1 MKRFE
6 NKHAVVTGG
15 ASGIGRAIAERLA
28 EEGAEVH
35 IFDYNAVAAASVV
48 TAIESAGGQA
58 RAHEVDVASS
68 ASVGTAVASIERID
82 VMVNS
87 AGVAAIGKLETAT
100 PEDMDRVFSVNV
112 KGVYHCMLE
121 AMPKLRLSKSGVI
134 LNLASI
140 ASHVGIEDRFAYSM
154 SKGAVFS
161 MTLSVAR
168 DYLDAGVRCNC
179 ISPARVHTPFVDSY
193 LDRNYPENRQEM
205 LDQLAA
211 FQPIGRMGT
220 PSEIAGLA
228 AYLCSDEASFVTGV
242 AYSIDGGV
250 MNLR

>member
-35 IFDYNAVAAASVV
+35 IFDRDAVAAASVV

-68 ASVGTAVASIERID
+68 ASVAMAVASIDRID

-87 AGVAAIGKLETAT
+87 AGVAAIGKLESTT
-100 PEDMDRVFSVNV
+100 TEDMDRVFSVNV
-112 KGVYHCMLE
+112 KGVYHCMQE

-220 PSEIAGLA
+220 PAEIAGLA